1 MDTSIWF
8 PLLLQVCMIALNAVF
23 ACAEIAVVSLND
35 VRIAR
40 LAAEG
45 DKRAIRLASLTSEPA
60 RFLAT
65 IQVAITLSGFLGS
78 AYAAQNFAG
87 PITRAIVGLGL
98 PVRESTIAAVAPVL
112 TTLILSYFTLI
123 FGELVPKRLAMK
135 NAEKL
140 AMGMSGM
147 ICAIATICKPLVS
160 LLTASTN
167 GVLRLLG
174 VDPNADD
181 DSVTEEDIR
190 LMVDAGIEKGTIG
203 QDERELIRNVFEFD
217 DVTAGELATH
227 RTEMSMLWMK
237 DDEEAWDRYIRAK
250 RHRYYPVCGKSAD
263 DVLGVLDAR
272 DYYMMKDHS
281 RDAVL
286 ETAVHPAYFVP
297 DSIRA
302 DALFRNMK
310 AQKKFFAI
318 VLDEYGGVVGVASM
332 QDLIEELVGD
342 FDTVVP
348 MEEEI
353 TQLTDTTWRI
363 GGSASLDHVAEALGK
378 KLPVDAFD
386 TFGGYVFGQLGAVPE
401 DGSTITVESDG
412 LSSRTNIVQ
421 GRRLV
426 QAIVDTRAGS
436 SETRE

>member
-1 MDTSIWF
+1 MDTSIWLQ
-8 PLLLQVCMIALNAVF
+8 LLLQVCMIALNAVF

-35 VRIAR
+35 VKVAKM
-40 LAAEG
+40 AAQG
-45 DKRAIRLASLTSEPA
+45 DKRAVRLAALTSEPA

-87 PITRAIVGLGL
+87 PLTQSLVAIGL
-98 PVRESTIAAVAPVL
+98 PVSEKTLAAVAPVV

-135 NAEKL
+135 NAESL
-140 AMGMSGM
+140 ALAMSGM
-147 ICAIATICKPLVS
+147 ISTIAAVCKPLVS
-160 LLTASTN
+160 LLTLSTN

-174 VDPNADD
+174 VDPHADD

-190 LMVDAGIEKGTIG
+190 LMVDAGIEKGTIDH
-203 QDERELIRNVFEFD
+203 DERELIRNVFEFD
-217 DVTAGELATH
+217 DITAGEVATH
-227 RTEMSMLWMK
+227 RTEMSVLWLK
-237 DDEEAWDRYIRAK
+237 EDEDAWDRYIRAK

-263 DVLGVLDAR
+263 DVVGVLDAR
-272 DYYMMKDHS
+272 DYYMMDSHA
-281 RDAVL
+281 RELVL

-302 DALFRNMK
+302 DTLFRNMK
-310 AQKKFFAI
+310 AQKKFFAV

-332 QDLIEELVGD
+332 QDLLEELVGD
-342 FDTVVP
+342 FDDVVP

-363 GGSASLDHVAEALGK
+363 GGSASLNHVAEALDR
-378 KLPVDAFD
+378 KLPVEVFD

-412 LSSRTNIVQ
+412 LSIRTNIVQ
-421 GRRLV
+421 GRRLI
-426 QAIVDTRAGS
+426 QAIVDTSPAPS
-436 SETRE
+436 ATD